1 MNVAEILRKLADTVD
16 AHSAPA
22 QQPVGININN
32 GQPETAVTAEPAEP
46 DAPSQADGI
55 MIPPLQAKLE
65 LVKKMAGEESV
76 YDPETATGCTDCGCD
91 PCECGAEDEMAIMK
105 RNAGIMSP
113 FTAIV
118 ADEDEPFEG

>member
-1 MNVAEILRKLADTVD
+1 MNIAEILRKLADTVD
-16 AHSAPA
+16 SQAAPA
-22 QQPVGININN
+22 QQPVVININN
-32 GQPETAVTAEPAEP
+32 GQPEQAAPEVDS

-65 LVKKMAGEESV
+65 LVKKMAGEESA
-76 YDPETATGCTDCGCD
+76 YDPEPEACGDCGCA
-91 PCECGAEDEMAIMK
+91 PCECGVEDEMSIMR
-105 RNAGIMSP
+105 RNAGLSP